1 VRKSTLILLTAACSA
16 TVAVAQQIHNHSH
29 DVSTVAPAEDKR
41 QVVKFPPMVREHTL
55 KSMRDHLLALSEIQD
70 HLSQGHFEIAGKIAE
85 NRLGLSSFQLHG
97 AHESSKYMPK
107 GMQEIGGSM
116 HRAASQFAV
125 LAQESEVTRDYA
137 KAIGALS
144 KLTGA
149 CVACHA
155 AYKVEH

>member
-1 VRKSTLILLTAACSA
+1 MRKSSLVLLSAAFCA
-16 TVAVAQQIHNHSH
+16 AVAVAQQIHNHNH
-29 DVSTVAPAEDKR
+29 DVSGVAPAEDKR
-41 QVVKFPPMVREHTL
+41 QVVKFPPIVREHTL
-55 KSMRDHLLALSEIQD
+55 TSMRDHLLALSEIQD

-116 HRAASQFAV
+116 HRAASQFAI

-137 KAIGALS
+137 KTIGALS
-144 KLTGA
+144 RLTGT

-155 AYKVEH
+155 TYKLGY